1 MKLKEHS
8 KTFNNL
14 LYIIWVLLD
23 YYASYFGFDAEEA
36 AHKLKCRLIPDGTL
50 TKIRVSVPMIKAL
63 NPYYTTED
71 IRIIMSEYL
80 ELMLPEYKNE
90 VPPFVAGTHYIQQIG
105 ALQILDVTCQNGY
118 YHFTFLYVDNMDAY
132 RLVTEGKKPMMI

>member
-1 MKLKEHS
+1 
-8 KTFNNL
+8 
-14 LYIIWVLLD
+14 
-23 YYASYFGFDAEEA
+23 
-36 AHKLKCRLIPDGTL
+36 
-50 TKIRVSVPMIKAL
+50 
-63 NPYYTTED
+63 
-71 IRIIMSEYL
+71 MSEYL